1 MSGPLDWDRVEE
13 VFSGA
18 VDLEPAD
25 RDSYLQRVCAGDTA
39 LEVEARRLLAADDD
53 ATASVM

>member
-1 MSGPLDWDRVEE
+1 VSGPLDWDRVEE

-39 LEVEARRLLAADDD
+39 LEVEARRLLA
-53 ATASVM
+53 